1 MIMKASENNTTGDA
15 LTRRGFVSKAAAAG
29 AGLLILPSGVRA
41 GAAAPSNRVNVA
53 LIGVTGRGRVFHD
66 TLEKETN
73 LVALCDINE
82 GFLGEV
88 HQRFPR
94 AKTYVDWRKC
104 LEQKDIDAVVIC
116 TADHTHAFITN
127 WAMNRDL
134 HVYCEKPMATS
145 VEEVR
150 LVRSR
155 WLAKRHKLA
164 SQIGTGTAANHNRIR
179 DLIRDGAIGDLKLA
193 YAWTNRSIYRQGYWP
208 DAGKPPAGLHWD
220 LWLGPAPY
228 HPYHPRYFSKGNYF
242 APGERE
248 PVGAAGAVCLSW
260 NCFWD
265 FGTGQV
271 GDMGS
276 HDMNLL
282 WNAVDATHPLS
293 AVAKG
298 DAYHPEVL
306 PVALE
311 CRWEHPANAWRGPI
325 TVFWNQGGMMPRS
338 PMPYIDLSKIR
349 DGVMFKGTQ
358 GFLVGDF
365 RSGSRVVLPYGESA
379 DLTYYRGRRKEE
391 VTPTYG
397 NSMLR
402 WLEACRN
409 PALKTTADFETGG
422 NMIEQNLLGL
432 VAFRAGRKI
441 SYDGAT
447 GRVADYPAANAFLKK
462 EYRKGWTLDG

>member
-1 MIMKASENNTTGDA
+1 MSSSANPLFRSSV
-15 LTRRGFVSKAAAAG
+15 TRRHFLQKAATG
-29 AGLLILPSGVRA
+29 AGLLILPGGLRA
-41 GAAAPSNRVNVA
+41 GKAAPSNKVNVA
-53 LIGVTGRGRVFHD
+53 LIGVTGRGRVFHE
-66 TLEKETN
+66 TLEQETN

-116 TADHTHAFITN
+116 TTDHTHAFVAN
-127 WAMNRDL
+127 WAMNRNL
-134 HVYCEKPMATS
+134 HVYCEKPLATS

-150 LVRSR
+150 LLRTHWQS
-155 WLAKRHKLA
+155 KRGKLA
-164 SQIGTGTAANHNRIR
+164 SQVGTSTAANHNRIR
-179 DLIRDGAIGDLKLA
+179 ELIRDGAIGELKLA
-193 YAWTNRSIYRQGYWP
+193 YAWTNRAVYRNGYWP
-208 DAGKPPAGLHWD
+208 AAGQPPAGLHWD
-220 LWLGPAPY
+220 LWLGPAPE
-228 HPYHPRYFSKGNYF
+228 HPYNPRYFAKGNYVG
-242 APGERE
+242 PGER
-248 PVGAAGAVCLSW
+248 PSVAAAGAVCLSW
-260 NCFWD
+260 NGFRD

-282 WNAVDATHPLS
+282 WNAVDATFPTS

-298 DAYHPEVL
+298 DPYHPDVF

-311 CRWEHPANAWRGPI
+311 CQWEHPANDRRGPI
-325 TVFWNQGGMMPRS
+325 TVFWNQGGEMPRS
-338 PMPYIDLSKIR
+338 PMAYLDLSKIR

-365 RSGSRVVLPYGESA
+365 RTGSRVVLPFGDKA
-379 DLTYYRGRRKEE
+379 DLSYYRSRREE
-391 VTPTYG
+391 DMTASHG
-397 NSMLR
+397 NSMTR

-409 PALKTTADFETGG
+409 PAVKTTADFETGG

-432 VAFRAGRKI
+432 VAHRAGRKI
-441 SYDGAT
+441 TYDGVT
-447 GRVADYPAANAFLKK
+447 GKVTDYPEANAFLKK
-462 EYRKGWTLDG
+462 EYRKGWTLNG